1 MGVGCVDI
9 SIRQALKLI
18 FSLLC
23 TDVIADIILA
33 TQFFCYGWCFWI
45 QSYQISLEDKQKTS
59 FITLL
64 GTLCQILFSF
74 FFLFEQRVATYE
86 RIMTPLFHDMVHY
99 ELEIFVGVMF
109 AKSKQVEDHLINLD
123 KFFGILRKFLLK

>member
-1 MGVGCVDI
+1 M
-9 SIRQALKLI
+9 
-18 FSLLC
+18 
-23 TDVIADIILA
+23 
-33 TQFFCYGWCFWI
+33 
-45 QSYQISLEDKQKTS
+45 
-59 FITLL
+59 
-64 GTLCQILFSF
+64 
-74 FFLFEQRVATYE
+74 ATYE